1 MQRDSLTFIEPLTW
15 DEVFALWRAGE
26 AGLPRWIK
34 HYKSGGFVSWD
45 EWRRNTLRD
54 VQYATLS
61 WKLFRLENPIDAGPR
76 FFGGPFRA
84 WIKNYYQ
91 GRRARTFEELAKDP
105 TIQNNEIV
113 KEMVAAFPV
122 VTTLIALQA
131 DNQVFIIEGM
141 HRCCAL
147 AILAMQKRELR
158 SEVRIALAPYSGEI
172 PEMGRPDSPT

>member
-1 MQRDSLTFIEPLTW
+1 MQKDSLSFIEPLTW

-26 AGLPRWIK
+26 AALPRWID
-34 HYKSGGFVSWD
+34 HYKSGGFASWD

-61 WKLFRLENPIDAGPR
+61 WKLFKLENPTDTVLH

-84 WIKNYYQ
+84 WIKNNYQ
-91 GRRARTFEELAKDP
+91 GSRARSFEELANDP
-105 TIQNNEIV
+105 KIQNNEIV
-113 KEMVAAFPV
+113 KEMVADFPA
-122 VTTLIALQA
+122 VTNLVGLQVEEK
-131 DNQVFIIEGM
+131 VFIIEGM

-147 AILAMQKRELR
+147 AVMAMQKMELR
-158 SEVRIALAPYSGEI
+158 SKVLIALAPHSGEI